1 MIRHCQYTV
10 TDAFEFTYEIRDLK
24 INTSEILSS
33 YYVSSLF
40 TNVPLN
46 ETIEIL
52 ADWALK
58 VNWLNTTYTLNLTR
72 TNLVDLLSV
81 ATNGQ
86 LFQLNGTSPN
96 QMESLDDALQKP
108 DSLAEWE
115 GRLQDP
121 IYMAA

>member
-72 TNLVDLLSV
+72 TNLVDLLCV

-108 DSLAEWE
+108 SFLAEWE
-115 GRLQDP
+115 GGLQDP
-121 IYMAA
+121 IYTAA